1 MSEQVTQDREQMQ
14 TCFVDVATLRERMGR
29 LHNELEHKKQE
40 QINIKDTYTKLFY
53 ELEQVRIALVE
64 VDKQLTGLTKVE
76 VPEQDLKS
84 IEKQKIINKIEEELT
99 GLHIL
104 AAKSEG
110 LIHERQK
117 ELQRLKEKSNFS
129 QNTATQLTTI
139 IKRKNMK

>member
-14 TCFVDVATLRERMGR
+14 TCFVDVATLRERMGS

-53 ELEQVRIALVE
+53 EIEQVRIALVE

-84 IEKQKIINKIEEELT
+84 IE
-99 GLHIL
+99 
-104 AAKSEG
+104 
-110 LIHERQK
+110 
-117 ELQRLKEKSNFS
+117 
-129 QNTATQLTTI
+129 
-139 IKRKNMK
+139 